1 LAISRAQRGFSL
13 VEVLVVLALFTVGLL
28 AATPF
33 AAPMIRRAGCFSA
46 ISTIR
51 TALALARLQ
60 AVKSGA
66 NVVVVF
72 SQNSFGGIHLLT
84 FQDKADLTSSSPNDG
99 DSLQEAGEP
108 TLGEI
113 DLSTNLRFWQ
123 SGAAVDDLS
132 TGAAFDGYL
141 FNGAVAAGSAHRIVF
156 LPTGGIAV
164 PQAANS
170 GTPRPM
176 FPFGRGIYF
185 ADSQGQNFFRITVAS
200 TLSADVRVEKY
211 AAGAGYVGTNWAW
224 Q

>member
-1 LAISRAQRGFSL
+1 MTHASNGTIEGGLCPGPEEAPVRLTRRLAISRAQRGFSL

-33 AAPMIRRAGCFSA
+33 AAPMIRRAGCLSA
-46 ISTIR
+46 ISTVR
-51 TALALARLQ
+51 QALALARLQ

-84 FQDKADLTSSSPNDG
+84 FQDKVDLTSSSPNDG

-123 SGAAVDDLS
+123 SGAAVDDLVV
-132 TGAAFDGYL
+132 TDDD
-141 FNGAVAAGSAHRIVF
+141 GAVGLVGQRSLLIGIV
-156 LPTGGIAV
+156 TW
-164 PQAANS
+164 S
-170 GTPRPM
+170 PRGP
-176 FPFGRGIYF
+176 I
-185 ADSQGQNFFRITVAS
+185 
-200 TLSADVRVEKY
+200 
-211 AAGAGYVGTNWAW
+211 
-224 Q
+224 